1 MGKTLLITESQ
12 KKQIILESIDNE
24 IKDVVSKN
32 ESLVKKILSN
42 VSKQIDFDLKIFAT
56 FSTSIGG
63 LMGPL
68 EQLIK
73 GELPDLDTM
82 SIHLVLAGVIVQY
95 VLDNKEP
102 LKRIINK
109 IKDLGLYSLYKKVL
123 EKSEILKDSFLSFIE
138 SLGVSIQKTSN
149 IMGYT
154 FLIPLLPIIYNL
166 ITKSNLDEDSLS
178 EMMKRIVGFIGMNF
192 GGVSLNEILKLI
204 VKRFR
209 NKN

>member
-1 MGKTLLITESQ
+1 
-12 KKQIILESIDNE
+12 
-24 IKDVVSKN
+24 
-32 ESLVKKILSN
+32 LVKKILSN

-209 NKN
+209 NKD

>member
-192 GGVSLNEILKLI
+192 GGVSLNEILNY
-204 VKRFR
+204 RP
-209 NKN
+209 

>member
-209 NKN
+209 NKD